1 MLFPSASLWRFLSHS
16 VQRSS
21 SREPLHAHAPAWKFF
36 SKIPLGIFELRRF
49 FPRLRR
55 FVLCCQRQPASP
67 KRSAATADRRFCGM
81 KGVHT
86 YDPYRSDDRLM
97 DRIAKTSAATLAAMT
112 DWRQALDHAS
122 GKDKTERK
130 ASELPADIVGGWYTV
145 QWSAPADRVQI
156 IFHKFPIEEARKI
169 VKDAGFYWSPS
180 LKCWQRRIT
189 RKAERAAYDASAKL
203 AALHLH

>member
-1 MLFPSASLWRFLSHS
+1 MTRTEAMTAFASLDTAALFAEM
-16 VQRSS
+16 QR
-21 SREPLHAHAPAWKFF
+21 R
-36 SKIPLGIFELRRF
+36 GIENPDFD
-49 FPRLRR
+49 
-55 FVLCCQRQPASP
+55 
-67 KRSAATADRRFCGM
+67 AACKWSEVVM
-81 KGVHT
+81 N
-86 YDPYRSDDRLM
+86 
-97 DRIAKTSAATLAAMT
+97 RIAKTSAATLAAMT

-122 GKDKTERK
+122 GKNKTERK

-169 VKDAGFYWSPS
+169 VKDTGFYWSPS